1 MKVLVTD
8 QLFFKAGDECI
19 FIVNQPYND
28 EYFMTPG
35 KEYPGIIEEVRIG
48 QSTKVSMKNDKG
60 EAVTHSQWFDCF
72 SSGSV
77 TVKALIEKQ
86 EYIDR
91 VYLYRSKKI
100 EEIVESIKE
109 EIDSLN
115 HYINSKLKIVD

>member
-1 MKVLVTD
+1 MKILVAD

-48 QSTKVSMKNDKG
+48 QSTEVSMKNDKG
-60 EAVTHSQWFDCF
+60 EDVKHNQWFDCF

-77 TVKALIEKQ
+77 TVKALIERQ

-91 VYLYRSKKI
+91 VYLYRSQKI
-100 EEIVESIKE
+100 KEIVESIKE
-109 EIDSLN
+109 EIDSLD
-115 HYINSKLKIVD
+115 HYIDSKLKIVD

>member
-48 QSTKVSMKNDKG
+48 QSTEVSMKNDKG
-60 EAVTHSQWFDCF
+60 EAVAHSQWFDCF

-77 TVKALIEKQ
+77 TVKAMVEGQ

-91 VYLYRSKKI
+91 VYLYRSQKI
-100 EEIVESIKE
+100 KEIVESIKE
-109 EIDSLN
+109 EIDSLD
-115 HYINSKLKIVD
+115 HYIDSKLKIVD